1 MRHLSAFCL
10 TQAGLPHLPILF
22 FFPLYCGFWGLTFV
36 FTWNKNWC
44 DQTAKLS
51 PDSSLVTSRLWSDRW
66 DMTQGPAGLFC
77 WGVFAYY
84 SGSKNSTKLAF
95 GRKASSLFNPSFQS
109 GTATF
114 SKTWILLYTQQKTVV
129 GRDTDGMLLKRQQS
143 LCRRLD
149 FTSRDLLNN
158 NPGAG
163 FLNLAPHFNIF
174 NTLISLLCAKTISKL
189 WRLFA
194 RGCNCVKL

>member
-1 MRHLSAFCL
+1 MRPDSKIVSWLISGDITPVVRQMGYDPRPCRILLLGCFCL
-10 TQAGLPHLPILF
+10 LQWLEKFHKISFWSKSVKSF
-22 FFPLYCGFWGLTFV
+22 F
-36 FTWNKNWC
+36 
-44 DQTAKLS
+44 
-51 PDSSLVTSRLWSDRW
+51 
-66 DMTQGPAGLFC
+66 
-77 WGVFAYY
+77 
-84 SGSKNSTKLAF
+84 
-95 GRKASSLFNPSFQS
+95 S